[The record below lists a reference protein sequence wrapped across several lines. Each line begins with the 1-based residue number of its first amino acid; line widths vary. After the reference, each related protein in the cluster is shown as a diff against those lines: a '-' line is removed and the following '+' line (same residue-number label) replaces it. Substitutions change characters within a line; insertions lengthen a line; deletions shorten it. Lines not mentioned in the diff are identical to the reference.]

1 MIDDY
6 VLYKNLPELDL
17 HENNRFEATMKVEEF
32 INDNLILGKHLL
44 RIIHGKG
51 TYVLKNTIHE
61 YLKKNKNVV
70 AFRVDIFNDGVT
82 IVEI

>member
-17 HENNRFEATMKVEEF
+17 HENNRFEATVKVEEF
-32 INDNLILGKHLL
+32 INNNLKLGNHLL

-51 TYVLKNTIHE
+51 TYILKNTVHE
-61 YLKKNKNVV
+61 YLKKNKKVI
-70 AFRVDIFNDGVT
+70 AFKVDVFNDGVT